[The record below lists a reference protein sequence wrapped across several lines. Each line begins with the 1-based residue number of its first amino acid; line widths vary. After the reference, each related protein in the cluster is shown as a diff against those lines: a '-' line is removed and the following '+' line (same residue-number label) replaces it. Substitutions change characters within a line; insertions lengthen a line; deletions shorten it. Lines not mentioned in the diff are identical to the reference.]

1 MSGATTPGKVAQRG
15 VRYALNETAPAPI
28 ALDLEAF
35 PHSDQVSDQQKSVAE
50 TVLASLEQLAK
61 HSFAV
66 CWLRRP
72 SEDLVLVP
80 GTDPKGLFHV
90 LNRVED
96 DGGGA
101 EFHSVGDL
109 SQLEAF
115 SVVFGFCREAGGGI
129 DVALTDRRFLPF
141 DHHLLLDNETVEVDR
156 EQAMGLYS
164 APGFVTDEA
173 AIFPGMM
180 FHFER
185 HPDRHSQEFDFEQVQ
200 ERLYRRMDYS

>member
-1 MSGATTPGKVAQRG
+1 MSGATTPGKVAAQG
-15 VRYALNETAPAPI
+15 VRYALNDTAPAPI
-28 ALDLEAF
+28 ALDLEAS
-35 PHSDQVSDQQKSVAE
+35 PRSDQISDHQKSVSE
-50 TVLASLEQLAK
+50 TVLASLEGLVK

-80 GTDPKGLFHV
+80 GTDPKGLFGV
-90 LNRVED
+90 LNRVEEE
-96 DGGGA
+96 GGA
-101 EFHSVGDL
+101 EFHTVGDL

-115 SVVFGFCREAGGGI
+115 SVVLEFCRETGGDI
-129 DVALTDRRFLPF
+129 NVALTDRRFLPF
-141 DHHLLLDNETVEVDR
+141 EHHLLLDNEAVEVDR

-173 AIFPGMM
+173 AVFPGMM

-185 HPDRHSQEFDFEQVQ
+185 HPDRHSQEFDFERVR
-200 ERLYRRMDYS
+200 EKLYQQMDYSE